1 MVAAKKQHAA
11 QPSLGIGALL
21 PNPLHALSEEE
32 AAAHKRIEA
41 KLNFR
46 QPLLPQ
52 LSQLSQSEY
61 ATIMSRPRHHL
72 NGNNKHRGTVM
83 FSPNQQHE
91 AGSKSHPLRQSL
103 PYLGLVA
110 QLCVIIGFCT
120 SSSFIDFVVSFVLFY
135 LGTGAVGMIT
145 VGEYILHRFL
155 FHPHNGL
162 CSYFVRKQGHACHND
177 AVPRMFINF
186 VHHHVF
192 LSDADRVVPHYT
204 IYLCIIPAI
213 MGILLC
219 VGLPLKVVALIGG
232 GLITGSLVSDCLHYS
247 FHFGPSLDYQWYRD
261 MKAAHHAHHYRDSNR
276 DFGITTDLVDRCLGT
291 KSPQTDNTALN
302 RLQRG
307 DLLWDVKSIM
317 KNEAPRKP

>member
-1 MVAAKKQHAA
+1 MRHDHVTSTPPPQWQQQASRCCQVFAEPAARGGQ
-11 QPSLGIGALL
+11 QVSPS
-21 PNPLHALSEEE
+21 
-32 AAAHKRIEA
+32 
-41 KLNFR
+41 
-46 QPLLPQ
+46 Q
-52 LSQLSQSEY
+52 
-61 ATIMSRPRHHL
+61 T
-72 NGNNKHRGTVM
+72 
-83 FSPNQQHE
+83 
-91 AGSKSHPLRQSL
+91 KSS
-103 PYLGLVA
+103 YLGLVA
-110 QLCVIIGFCT
+110 QLCVIIGYCM

-135 LGTGAVGMIT
+135 VGTGAVGMIT
-145 VGEYILHRFL
+145 IGEYILHRFL

-192 LSDADRVVPHYT
+192 LNDADRVVPHYT

-219 VGLPLKVVALIGG
+219 GGLPLKVVALIGG

-307 DLLWDVKSIM
+307 DLLWDVKSIEPVSVR
-317 KNEAPRKP
+317 NEAPRSLDCGYIIVPRYTDCRKFSRMSQQMLILTNELCASVRSTCASQ